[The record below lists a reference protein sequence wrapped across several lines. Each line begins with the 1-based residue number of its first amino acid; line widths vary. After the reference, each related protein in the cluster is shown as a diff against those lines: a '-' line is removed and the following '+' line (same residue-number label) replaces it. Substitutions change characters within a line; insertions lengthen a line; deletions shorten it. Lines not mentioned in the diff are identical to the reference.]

1 MKLVAD
7 LDSENEL
14 NRILALS
21 EYNLDYD
28 TLSKN
33 FEDLTLLAARFTGTE
48 ISLIN
53 LLDNYTQ
60 WTVAQ
65 HGIALDHMPR
75 EESVC
80 QYTIAEEVE
89 FEVPDLAADERFK
102 HLDYVA
108 GGVKLKYYY
117 GVPITTSNGH
127 NLGALCVLRYT
138 SHELD
143 PEKKAL
149 LRIMAR
155 EVVNRL
161 NTFKQAEALKQTI
174 KQLTD
179 TKRMLAHDI
188 RGPLSGIV
196 GLSQLG
202 CEEAGA
208 GDITELASYM
218 KLIHES
224 GTSAINLLEDILN
237 AELDAAQQQ
246 AGNNYTLHTL
256 KDKLVDLFTLRAL
269 KKSIPFTVKI
279 SLNTADYPFAKGQLL
294 QIIGNLVSNAIKFT
308 PNGQQ
313 VTVDLDLRME
323 PLPKV
328 HIQVTDSGVGM
339 EPAQVTALLDGSGQS
354 TSGTDGETGY
364 GIGLTLV
371 KQIVDK
377 MRGTMAI
384 DSLKDTGT
392 TFHVV
397 LPL

>member
-7 LDSENEL
+7 LNPENEL

-28 TLSKN
+28 TLSRN

-80 QYTIAEEVE
+80 QYTINEEID
-89 FEVPDLAADERFK
+89 FEVPDLSTDIRFK

-108 GGVKLKYYY
+108 GGIQLKYYY

-127 NLGALCVLRYT
+127 NLGALCVLRKT
-138 SHELD
+138 HHELE

-149 LRIMAR
+149 LRIIAR

-161 NTFKQAEALKQTI
+161 NTFKQAEAFKLTI

-202 CEEAGA
+202 CEEARA
-208 GDITELASYM
+208 GDVTELPDYM

-246 AGNNYTLHTL
+246 PGNNYTLHTL
-256 KDKLVDLFTLRAL
+256 KDKMVDLFTLRAL
-269 KKSIPFTVKI
+269 KKSILFAVNI
-279 SLNTADYPFAKGQLL
+279 SLDTANHPFAKGQLL

-308 PNGQQ
+308 PEGRQ
-313 VTVDLDLRME
+313 VIVNLELKTL
-323 PLPKV
+323 PLPKLY
-328 HIQVTDSGVGM
+328 IQVTDSGVGM
-339 EPAQVTALLDGSGQS
+339 EPAQVTALLEGSGQS
-354 TSGTDGETGY
+354 TTGTDGETGY

-371 KQIVDK
+371 KQIIDK
-377 MRGTMAI
+377 MHGSMSI
-384 DSLKDTGT
+384 DSVRGSGT
-392 TFHVV
+392 TFHVM